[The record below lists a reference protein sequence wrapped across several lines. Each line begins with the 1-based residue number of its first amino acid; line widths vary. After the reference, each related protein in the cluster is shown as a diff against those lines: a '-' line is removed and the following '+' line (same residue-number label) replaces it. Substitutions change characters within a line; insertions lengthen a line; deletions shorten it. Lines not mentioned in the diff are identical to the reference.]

1 MKNLDLLLS
10 NPKVDFVYFG
20 AYDLS
25 MEINKNG
32 SIFDPEII
40 DNLKKLISTAKRFD
54 KKIFAIYRND
64 NELKILF
71 NLGVDYPIASVDTS
85 NLVNKL
91 REENLKYLEL
101 KSKIDS

>member
-32 SIFDPEII
+32 NIFDPVII
-40 DNLKKLISTAKRFD
+40 
-54 KKIFAIYRND
+54 
-64 NELKILF
+64 
-71 NLGVDYPIASVDTS
+71 
-85 NLVNKL
+85 
-91 REENLKYLEL
+91 ENLKDLISSA
-101 KSKIDS
+101 KKIR

>member
-1 MKNLDLLLS
+1 MKNLITFIK
-10 NPKVDFVYFG
+10 PKVDFVYFG

-32 SIFDPEII
+32 NIFDEEII
-40 DNLKKLISTAKRFD
+40 ENLKELISSAKRFD

-91 REENLKYLEL
+91 RDENLKYLEL
-101 KSKIDS
+101 ISKLDS